1 LTFGAGSVTS
11 WQIIREEDLNMS
23 ISVTIEELYGLEQW
37 AKANADSS
45 PQFDVAVRAATRLR
59 DLMTQELSQKNLL
72 KYLRQQTGIIP
83 KSERGSN
90 SLAKQSGESV
100 PRAILRQP

>member
-23 ISVTIEELYGLEQW
+23 ISVTIEELYGLEQL

-45 PQFDVAVRAATRLR
+45 PQFDVAVRASTTLR

-72 KYLRQQTGIIP
+72 KYLPHIPRKIYKDSGIRSSILP
-83 KSERGSN
+83 ILYAH
-90 SLAKQSGESV
+90 SLSLG
-100 PRAILRQP
+100 